1 MVVVDGGDMDD
12 GRPWLLKGGRKS
24 RPCIYRERK
33 TERGRDRQCYGTT
46 VTCHLRRGRH
56 PDPMLWTLVENRMGG
71 TDARKTERR
80 SQSCID
86 NNDDDGVDDG
96 IPINFD
102 STPMKFLVCAR
113 IFSSWGGLGGRGG
126 GGGEEEEEIHIG
138 YH

>member
-1 MVVVDGGDMDD
+1 MLRYHGDMSPEKRTASGSHVVD
-12 GRPWLLKGGRKS
+12 S
-24 RPCIYRERK
+24 
-33 TERGRDRQCYGTT
+33 
-46 VTCHLRRGRH
+46 
-56 PDPMLWTLVENRMGG
+56 VENRMGG

-96 IPINFD
+96 IRINFD

-126 GGGEEEEEIHIG
+126 GGGEEEEEIHIA

>member
-1 MVVVDGGDMDD
+1 MDD
-12 GRPWLLKGGRKS
+12 ERPWLLKGGRKS

-46 VTCHLRRGRH
+46 VTSHLRRGRH

-102 STPMKFLVCAR
+102 STPMNFWFVPG
-113 IFSSWGGLGGRGG
+113 SSPAGAGSGV
-126 GGGEEEEEIHIG
+126 GEEEEERKRRRST
-138 YH
+138 